1 MHVFVDESK
10 SKAYILAAV
19 IVAPGNTAA
28 LRKSISKLLMPGQ
41 GYIHFV
47 NESFP
52 RRKAILSA
60 LEKLQLR
67 VRIYVCHGS
76 SQVTA
81 REICFEALLNDFEE
95 LGVTSLIIER
105 DDALLKSDELVVR
118 EGLYKRGLKP
128 KVEFR
133 HVGKSDEPIVWIA
146 DAMAWSFARG
156 DDFRRRVL
164 KIIDSVSHV
173 SA

>member
-1 MHVFVDESK
+1 MQVFVDESK
-10 SKAYILAAV
+10 SNAYILAAV
-19 IVAPGNTAA
+19 IVAPGNAA
-28 LRKSISKLLMPGQ
+28 SLRKSIAKLLMPGQ

-47 NESFP
+47 NESSP

-60 LEKLQLR
+60 FEKLQPR
-67 VRIYVCHGS
+67 VRIYVCQGASHI
-76 SQVTA
+76 TA
-81 REICFEALLNDFEE
+81 RAICFEALLNDFVE
-95 LGVTSLIIER
+95 LGVTTLIIER

-156 DDFRRRVL
+156 DDFRRRAL
-164 KIIDSVSHV
+164 KLIESVNHISR
-173 SA
+173 